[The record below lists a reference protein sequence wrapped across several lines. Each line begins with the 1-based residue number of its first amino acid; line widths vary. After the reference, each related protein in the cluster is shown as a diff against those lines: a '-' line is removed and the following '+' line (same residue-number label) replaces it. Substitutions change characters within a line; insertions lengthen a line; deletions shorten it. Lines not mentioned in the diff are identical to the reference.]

1 VENLDSRLRQRP
13 EKRAMDVRPG
23 RFAEG
28 AGRRAQ
34 VQQRRNRPLAKKDLA
49 QAGGFPVEHGV
60 TRHATGRFV
69 KGRAGEQGYFENVRN
84 VA

>member
-1 VENLDSRLRQRP
+1 MEDLDAGRLQRA
-13 EKRAMDVRPG
+13 EQFFVDVRLG
-23 RFAEG
+23 HFAEG
-28 AGRRAQ
+28 AGRRAK

-69 KGRAGEQGYFENVRN
+69 KGWG
-84 VA
+84 